1 MPEITV
7 AVVQTHPVLGDLEAN
22 LYHMAQMIEK
32 ICQEEDTDLIVF
44 PELATTGVE
53 NGVNFNRLAERVPG
67 HQFNVLATK
76 AADFATHIVF
86 GLPTKEKI
94 ESIFYNAAIAI
105 GPDGEHLGEYR
116 KVHLKGEEKLSFR
129 PGYRFSVF
137 DTAFGTVGV
146 MLGWDIA
153 FPEAAR
159 TLVLQGAEII
169 CVPSAYESP
178 FQREWRA
185 FTVARA
191 VENGVFLLAA
201 NRVGDEPSRQYFGES
216 MIVAPNG
223 EIMSHIFD
231 PEEEE
236 TPPTGYA
243 FAKIDTD
250 AVRRYREEMQ
260 IIMSRSPVSYG
271 PIVKKY

>member
-7 AVVQTHPVLGDLEAN
+7 AVVQTQPVLGDVEAN
-22 LYHMAQMIEK
+22 LYHMARMVEK
-32 ICQEEDTDLIVF
+32 ICKEEDTDLIVF

-53 NGVNFNRLAERVPG
+53 NGVNFNRLVERVPG

-76 AADFATHIVF
+76 AADYATHIVF

-94 ESIFYNAAIAI
+94 ESIFYNSAVVI
-105 GPDGEHLGEYR
+105 GPDGDLRGEYR

-129 PGYRFSVF
+129 SGYRFFVF
-137 DTAFGTVGV
+137 DTALGTLGV
-146 MLGWDIA
+146 MLGWDLA

-169 CVPSAYESP
+169 CVPAAYENP

-191 VENGVFLLAA
+191 AENGVFLLAA
-201 NRVGDEPSRQYFGES
+201 NRVGDEPSRRYFGES
-216 MIVAPNG
+216 MILAPTG
-223 EIMSHIFD
+223 EVLSHIFD
-231 PEEEE
+231 PDDEE
-236 TPPTGYA
+236 TPLTGYA
-243 FAKIDTD
+243 FARIDTD

-260 IIMSRSPVSYG
+260 LIMSRSPGSYS

>member
-7 AVVQTHPVLGDLEAN
+7 AVVQTQPVLGDLEAN
-22 LYHMAQMIEK
+22 LYQMAQMVEK
-32 ICQEEDTDLIVF
+32 ICKEEDTDLIVF

-53 NGVNFNRLAERVPG
+53 NGVNFNHLAERVPG
-67 HQFNVLATK
+67 HQFNVLANK
-76 AADFATHIVF
+76 AADYATHIVF
-86 GLPTKEKI
+86 GLPTKEKV
-94 ESIFYNAAIAI
+94 ESIFYNSAIAI
-105 GPDGEHLGEYR
+105 GPDGELLNEYR
-116 KVHLKGEEKLSFR
+116 KIHLKGEEKLSFR

-146 MLGWDIA
+146 VIGWDIA

-169 CVPSAYESP
+169 CLPAAYETP
-178 FQREWRA
+178 YQREWRA

-191 VENGVFLLAA
+191 IENGVYLLAA
-201 NRVGDEPSRQYFGES
+201 NRVGEEPSRQYFGES

-223 EIMSHIFD
+223 EIMSHLFD
-231 PEEEE
+231 AEEEE
-236 TPPTGYA
+236 APPTGYA

-260 IIMSRSPVSYG
+260 IIMSRSPISYG